1 MYYFQ
6 EDNEVFTD
14 YYEKYI
20 NLTNQLL
27 KAYMDIHIH
36 KKSSFKDSKY
46 VLRPLIYELHG
57 DYLKTKKKISL
68 VYNFG
73 VCQNE
78 CIFNSIVHIKT
89 NLSLKL
95 LLSPTLGLNIKK
107 IIRLNNRFL
116 AVYFLILKEKN

>member
-1 MYYFQ
+1 MELCKNEKLAEYMYYFQ

-68 VYNFG
+68 DKVDKY
-73 VCQNE
+73 
-78 CIFNSIVHIKT
+78 
-89 NLSLKL
+89 LK
-95 LLSPTLGLNIKK
+95 GLPDAKVLF
-107 IIRLNNRFL
+107 IINRL
-116 AVYFLILKEKN
+116 